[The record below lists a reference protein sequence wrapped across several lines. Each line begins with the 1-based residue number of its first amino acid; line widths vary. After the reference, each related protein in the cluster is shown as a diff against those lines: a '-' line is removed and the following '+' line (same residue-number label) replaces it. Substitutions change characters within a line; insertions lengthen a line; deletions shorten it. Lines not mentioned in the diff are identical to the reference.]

1 MCRIGS
7 GVRVSASFK
16 NILAQFYPTAAK
28 RIVMT
33 RGCIRGF
40 FLGGWGFCPGWFCR
54 GVLSGVLT
62 GVILSGV
69 LSAVVLSG
77 FCPGG
82 GAF

>member
-1 MCRIGS
+1 
-7 GVRVSASFK
+7 
-16 NILAQFYPTAAK
+16 
-28 RIVMT
+28 MT

-82 GAF
+82 VLTSCLFSRTHTQEKHPLL